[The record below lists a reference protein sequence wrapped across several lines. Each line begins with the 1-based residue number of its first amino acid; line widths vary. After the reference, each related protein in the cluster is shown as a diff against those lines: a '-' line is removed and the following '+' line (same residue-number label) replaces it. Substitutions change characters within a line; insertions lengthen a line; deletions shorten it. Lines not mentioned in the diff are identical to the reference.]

1 MTTVDV
7 GVAVAGLVILATV
20 LGLGL
25 WALRVQRRQ
34 FPKDWDRP
42 GWEPSGRTG
51 WLVTKFTWLSGGR
64 G

>member
-7 GVAVAGLVILATV
+7 GIAVAGLALLATV

-25 WALRVQRRQ
+25 WASASSADK